1 VTEGEYDLVVDRW
14 DYLPQSIEGVRAV
27 SDLEPISV
35 TLPRAY
41 VLGGRV
47 LDSAGKP
54 LPRAHI
60 TVVGVDAGKR
70 ETKTGD
76 DGRFLVGK
84 LGVGRYQVY
93 AEEQQSGVG
102 LTQGAVVPGSEIEL
116 VLPETS
122 SVPSSR

>member
-1 VTEGEYDLVVDRW
+1 VVDENGNGIR
-14 DYLPQSIEGVRAV
+14 
-27 SDLEPISV
+27 
-35 TLPRAY
+35 LPRVTVAN
-41 VLGGRV
+41 LRRGGIYEAFAR
-47 LDSAGKP
+47 
-54 LPRAHI
+54 
-60 TVVGVDAGKR
+60 
-70 ETKTGD
+70 D

-102 LTQGAVVPGSEIEL
+102 LTQSAVVPGSEIEL